1 VSGIVRRVRDAVRAF
16 PWLKTAVAACVALY
30 LFLSAKGLAS
40 IGDLA
45 GWHAIE
51 PLAIALLPVCVF
63 LTFRYPLIFPFG
75 LYVALVP
82 FDALL
87 AVSGGA
93 TLVRLIGFA
102 AAGALALRT
111 LVTRR
116 ALVPGPS
123 WYPWVALVAYA
134 ALTLMWT
141 PEFGKGANTFAT
153 MLMLLL
159 MMTVLATYPVG
170 KMEFQITM
178 ALTVLAGVGAAVFTL
193 HQYYSGHV
201 TLDVNSHG
209 HRLALQGFSSSNI
222 EDPNFLAGAFLIA
235 MALAL
240 AGLFYARG
248 IAVRLACVLAI
259 PPMIAAV
266 LVTGSRSALFG
277 AVALFAYFAIRSK
290 HRLGA
295 LALGGVALV
304 TVTAFYPDVLARLF
318 DKTFVNGSGRTDIWQ
333 TGLHSFSDHW
343 LFGAGV
349 ESYQYVYDRNL
360 LQVFQPEFAGW
371 TRPGHSLIFVSL
383 NDFGVLGFALVLVC
397 WYVGFRQLSVIPK
410 TSWLYGTRLGLE
422 AGMLALF
429 IHMLFLDPF
438 YIKYVWLGQ
447 SLPLI
452 ALNLYAPR
460 ALRAGRR
467 ISAPVPRMRPAQSL
481 RGP

>member
-1 VSGIVRRVRDAVRAF
+1 
-16 PWLKTAVAACVALY
+16 VALY

-170 KMEFQITM
+170 KMEF
-178 ALTVLAGVGAAVFTL
+178 
-193 HQYYSGHV
+193 
-201 TLDVNSHG
+201 
-209 HRLALQGFSSSNI
+209 R
-222 EDPNFLAGAFLIA
+222 
-235 MALAL
+235 
-240 AGLFYARG
+240 
-248 IAVRLACVLAI
+248 
-259 PPMIAAV
+259 
-266 LVTGSRSALFG
+266 SRW
-277 AVALFAYFAIRSK
+277 R
-290 HRLGA
+290 
-295 LALGGVALV
+295 
-304 TVTAFYPDVLARLF
+304 
-318 DKTFVNGSGRTDIWQ
+318 
-333 TGLHSFSDHW
+333 
-343 LFGAGV
+343 
-349 ESYQYVYDRNL
+349 
-360 LQVFQPEFAGW
+360 
-371 TRPGHSLIFVSL
+371 
-383 NDFGVLGFALVLVC
+383 
-397 WYVGFRQLSVIPK
+397 
-410 TSWLYGTRLGLE
+410 
-422 AGMLALF
+422 
-429 IHMLFLDPF
+429 
-438 YIKYVWLGQ
+438 
-447 SLPLI
+447 
-452 ALNLYAPR
+452 
-460 ALRAGRR
+460 
-467 ISAPVPRMRPAQSL
+467 
-481 RGP
+481 

>member
-1 VSGIVRRVRDAVRAF
+1 VNAIVRRVRNAVRAF
-16 PWLKTAVAACVALY
+16 PWLKTAAAVGVALY
-30 LFLSAKGLAS
+30 LLACAKGLAS
-40 IGDLA
+40 VGELA
-45 GWHAIE
+45 GWQLIV
-51 PLAIALLPVCVF
+51 PRAIALLPICVF

-111 LVTRR
+111 LVLRR

-141 PEFGKGANTFAT
+141 PEFGKGVNTFST

-170 KMEFQITM
+170 KLEFKITM

-201 TLDVNSHG
+201 TLDVNSQG

-222 EDPNFLAGAFLIA
+222 EDPNFLAGAFLVA
-235 MALAL
+235 LGLAL
-240 AGLFYARG
+240 AGVLYARG
-248 IAVRLACVLAI
+248 VAVRIACALAI

-266 LVTGSRSALFG
+266 LVTGSRSAFFA

-295 LALGGVALV
+295 LALGAFGLVAI
-304 TVTAFYPDVLARLF
+304 TALYPSVLARLF

-349 ESYQYVYDRNL
+349 ESYQYIYDRNL

-371 TRPGHSLIFVSL
+371 TRPGHSLVFVSL
-383 NDFGVLGFALVLVC
+383 NDFGVIGFALVLVC

-460 ALRAGRR
+460 TLRAGRR
-467 ISAPVPRMRPAQSL
+467 IGVPIPRMRPAQPL
-481 RGP
+481 RGT